1 MLTKEQEKELERQM
15 EEASAA
21 LLLLL
26 LAERPDVKLPKNV
39 RFDRRRAVFVVE
51 GRKVSDTTLRILL
64 AQIEKIG
71 EKRVLALLKR
81 LENGQIT
88 VETWRRQMADLLKV
102 SHLMAG
108 ALALGGLDNA
118 MRSNEVS
125 NRTNAEI
132 AYLAAF
138 AGAIQ
143 ANQVSFNKARARA
156 KSYMLAV
163 PVTFYAVE
171 QNVKQELK
179 DIRRSRTGIVNAV
192 LPVYTEAR
200 RFRRARESCASC
212 IAASGFWMP
221 IEKMPPIGSLECR
234 SKCRCFIRYR

>member
-1 MLTKEQEKELERQM
+1 M

-26 LAERPDVKLPKNV
+26 LAERPDVRLPKEV
-39 RFDRRRAVFVVE
+39 RFDRRRGVFVVD
-51 GRKVSDTTLRILL
+51 GRKVSQTTVRVLL

-88 VETWRRQMADLLKV
+88 LQTWQRQMADLLKV

-108 ALALGGLDNA
+108 ALAVGGLDNA
-118 MRSNEVS
+118 MRSNEVN

-132 AYLAAF
+132 AFLAGF

-143 ANQVSFNKARARA
+143 NGQVSFNKARSRA
-156 KSYMLAV
+156 KSYLLAV

-171 QNVKQELK
+171 QNLKAELK
-179 DIRRSRTGIVNAV
+179 EIRRNRRGEITGVV
-192 LPVYTEAR
+192 PVYTEAR
-200 RFRRARESCASC
+200 RYRRARESCASC
-212 IAASGFWMP
+212 VAASGFWMP
-221 IEKMPPIGSLECR
+221 VDKMPPIGSLECR